1 MYSFDWFGSSLYRT
15 YLSLCNLHH
24 FVISNIDMDAP
35 LCNRCDWSGQRQMAI
50 DWSFGHVW
58 RWHFGRGHG
67 DSMDVREIKGRFQ
80 KLSYGYVARFLG
92 FVRAM
97 TVPRC
102 LMAVWLLCLRE
113 NGLQRLKAYPPPT
126 RSFVSL
132 STKDFC
138 IGRENY
144 ERHPLNLRSSVGDV
158 K

>member
-1 MYSFDWFGSSLYRT
+1 
-15 YLSLCNLHH
+15 
-24 FVISNIDMDAP
+24 
-35 LCNRCDWSGQRQMAI
+35 
-50 DWSFGHVW
+50 
-58 RWHFGRGHG
+58 
-67 DSMDVREIKGRFQ
+67 MDVREIKGRFQ